1 MSTYSQI
8 SLSDIIPDP
17 NQPRKFFD
25 PAALAELTESII
37 SHGVIQPI
45 LVRTVPGSDK
55 YMLVYGERRYR
66 ASLDAGISDIPVI
79 IKTMTDSEALEVQII
94 ENLQR
99 KDVHPIEEALAFS
112 QLNEKYSTDEI
123 AQRMGRSIKFVQQRI
138 RITTLSSTAQQLFYE
153 DSMTLKQAL
162 TLASI
167 DQASQDEIIAS
178 RLENRTPDD
187 KEWKIGNID
196 YLVERKIHTLDGSH
210 FDPGDDKLYPVA
222 GACTNCPH
230 NTANNPTLFDD
241 DSKFGERYPSD
252 KALAAY
258 FFDGEPDFTELIKLF
273 IHSSLKKEG
282 TADRSLV
289 HRASYELASLLQP
302 TLLYDC
308 SIMIADKATKRLN
321 NLQAK
326 IDKLS

>member
-25 PAALAELTESII
+25 PAAIAELTESII

-112 QLNEKYSTDEI
+112 QLNEKYSPDEI
-123 AQRMGRSIKFVQQRI
+123 AQRMGKSIKFVQQRI
-138 RITTLSSTAQQLFYE
+138 RLTTLSSTAQQLFYE

-162 TLASI
+162 TL
-167 DQASQDEIIAS
+167 
-178 RLENRTPDD
+178 
-187 KEWKIGNID
+187 
-196 YLVERKIHTLDGSH
+196 
-210 FDPGDDKLYPVA
+210 
-222 GACTNCPH
+222 
-230 NTANNPTLFDD
+230 
-241 DSKFGERYPSD
+241 
-252 KALAAY
+252 
-258 FFDGEPDFTELIKLF
+258 
-273 IHSSLKKEG
+273 
-282 TADRSLV
+282 
-289 HRASYELASLLQP
+289 LQP

-308 SIMIADKATKRLN
+308 SIMIAEKATKRLN